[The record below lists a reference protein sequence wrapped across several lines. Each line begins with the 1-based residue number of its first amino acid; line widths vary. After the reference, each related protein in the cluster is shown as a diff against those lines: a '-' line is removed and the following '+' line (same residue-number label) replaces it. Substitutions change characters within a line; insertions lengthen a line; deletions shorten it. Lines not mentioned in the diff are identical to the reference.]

1 MGFTRLHV
9 GVQTLDDPIRK
20 KLGRRE
26 PARDVLRKLESA
38 MNMGFVVSAD
48 IIYGLPFQGINS
60 LIDTLSQLTGEGIH
74 GFSLYHLN
82 ITHKNRKFFEKLN
95 GFERDIINDYLL
107 FHVADNYLLQKGY
120 FKNHFVHYA
129 RREDKNLYYNH
140 VCHDEDLLAFSPT
153 ADGIFYDYF
162 YIHNPIEEY
171 LSSGKKDHPFLLGG
185 GHLPEH
191 DLRLRPL
198 KARLMCAYIPEN
210 SVKDF
215 GAGDLIRRW
224 EGNRLIRKITGGY
237 TLTANGSWFINYMV
251 EELLRHEL

>member
-1 MGFTRLHV
+1 MECLKGGLNVTDTTELALESTSTLLTDVHLKELLNMGFTRLHV

-74 GFSLYHLN
+74 GISLYHLN

-95 GFERDIINDYLL
+95 GFKRDIINDYLL

-140 VCHDEDLLAFSPT
+140 VCHDEDLLALGPT
-153 ADGIFYDYF
+153 ADGFFTTIFIYMIRLKNIY
-162 YIHNPIEEY
+162 P
-171 LSSGKKDHPFLLGG
+171 LAKKIILF
-185 GHLPEH
+185 
-191 DLRLRPL
+191 
-198 KARLMCAYIPEN
+198 
-210 SVKDF
+210 F
-215 GAGDLIRRW
+215 W
-224 EGNRLIRKITGGY
+224 EAVTCRNMT
-237 TLTANGSWFINYMV
+237 
-251 EELLRHEL
+251 